1 MLRGDKINDWS
12 GAANWDFLGLCS
24 RGLGQVWK
32 DYGVMMHDF
41 VPFVDYRVWMEYII

>member
-1 MLRGDKINDWS
+1 MTGLTLRIGTFW
-12 GAANWDFLGLCS
+12 GFVWG
-24 RGLGQVWK
+24 GLGQVWK